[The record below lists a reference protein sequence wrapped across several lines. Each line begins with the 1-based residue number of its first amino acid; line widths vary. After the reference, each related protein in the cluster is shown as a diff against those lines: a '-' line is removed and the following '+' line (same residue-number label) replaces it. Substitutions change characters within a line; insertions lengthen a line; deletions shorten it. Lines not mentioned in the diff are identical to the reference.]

1 MPKTAHCCAGSS
13 PPVELVDGADHH
25 IRLARWARL
34 AYAGAMS
41 KHDFDLLVIGAGSG
55 GVRASRIAAGHG
67 ARVAVAEEYRVGG
80 TCVIRGC
87 VPKKLLVYGAH
98 FAEDLDDARRFG
110 WQIEGKRF
118 DWATLR
124 DNVAAEVDRLNGLFQ
139 DTLDNNKVTTL
150 LGHARLIDA
159 NTVDVAKDGISQ
171 RYTAAKILIASGAR
185 PYTPD
190 VPGAEHGI
198 TSNEVF
204 HLPALPRRMVIAGA
218 GYIATEFAG
227 VFHEFGTDVTL
238 INRSDTILRGWE
250 PALADRLLQISLAK
264 GLNFKLNCR
273 LERVEKTDTGLVLHF
288 ADGKTLETDVLM
300 WALGRVANV
309 EGLGLD
315 TVGVALNE
323 KGAIAVDADNQTNVP
338 GIFAVG
344 DVTDRVQLTP
354 VAIRE
359 GHSFADTQFGNK
371 PWRVDYNAIPSAVF
385 SNPPLGSVGMTEA
398 QARNAYGLVK
408 VFTSD
413 FRPMKNVLAGR
424 NERALYKL
432 VVDSAT
438 DRVVGAHMIGPDAP
452 EILQAVAIAVKAQL
466 TKAQFDE
473 TMALHPTMSEELV
486 LMR

>member
-1 MPKTAHCCAGSS
+1 
-13 PPVELVDGADHH
+13 
-25 IRLARWARL
+25 
-34 AYAGAMS
+34 MS
-41 KHDFDLLVIGAGSG
+41 DFDFDLFVIGAGSG

-67 ARVAVAEEYRVGG
+67 ARVAVAEEHRVGG

-87 VPKKLLVYGAH
+87 VPKKLLVYGSH
-98 FAEDLDDARRFG
+98 FAEDLEDARRFG
-110 WQIEGKRF
+110 WTIEARCF
-118 DWATLR
+118 DWAILR
-124 DNVAAEVDRLNGLFQ
+124 DNVLAEVDRLNGIYQ
-139 DTLDNNKVTTL
+139 TTLDNNQVTTFH
-150 LGHARLIDA
+150 GHARLIDA
-159 NTVDVAKDGISQ
+159 NTIDIDGTRHTAK
-171 RYTAAKILIASGAR
+171 TILIATGAR
-185 PYTPD
+185 PYLPE

-204 HLPALPRRMVIAGA
+204 HLPALPKRMVIAGA

-227 VFHEFGTDVTL
+227 VFHELGTDVTV
-238 INRSDTILRGWE
+238 INRSETILRGWE
-250 PALADRLLQISLAK
+250 PALADRLLQISIAK

-273 LERVEKTDTGLVLHF
+273 LDRVEKLEDGSLRIHF
-288 ADGKTLETDVLM
+288 TDGKSLDTDVLM
-300 WALGRVANV
+300 WALGRVPNI

-315 TVGVALNE
+315 AAGVMLDA
-323 KGAIAVDADNQTNVP
+323 KGAIAVDRDNRTNVP
-338 GIFAVG
+338 NIFAVG

-359 GHSFADTQFGNK
+359 GHSFADSQFGDK
-371 PWRVDYNAIPSAVF
+371 PWHVDYGAIPSAVF

-398 QARNAYGLVK
+398 EARNAFGQVR

-413 FRPMKNVLAGR
+413 FRPMRNVLAGR

-432 VVDSAT
+432 IVDSST

-452 EILQAVAIAVKAQL
+452 EILQAVAIAVKAGL
-466 TKAQFDE
+466 TKAQFDD